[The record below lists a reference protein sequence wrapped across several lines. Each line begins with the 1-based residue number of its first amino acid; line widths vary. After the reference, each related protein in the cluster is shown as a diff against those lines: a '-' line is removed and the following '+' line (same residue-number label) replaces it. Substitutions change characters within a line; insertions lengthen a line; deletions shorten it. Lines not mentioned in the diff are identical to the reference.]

1 MCQKH
6 HLFFVLNKFK
16 LVPHENLHYLKLT
29 LPWKIH
35 HLKMFFPFGQRWVS
49 SQRHV
54 SLPLGMGYFFVATH
68 LVSDIFRFPEM
79 LQKRTRVLS
88 STLQLEGF
96 FSSPR
101 SRRFRRIRKKV
112 IPYTKHVNKSWW
124 VTSKKR
130 PKWKQKNL

>member
-1 MCQKH
+1 M
-6 HLFFVLNKFK
+6 
-16 LVPHENLHYLKLT
+16 EN
-29 LPWKIH
+29 PPFEDV
-35 HLKMFFPFGQRWVS
+35 FFPFGQRWVS

-101 SRRFRRIRKKV
+101 SRRFRRIRNQV
-112 IPYTKHVNKSWW
+112 IPYTKDVNNFLV
-124 VTSKKR
+124 VTSQKL
-130 PKWKQKNL
+130 PKMETKELITYIKADGLIG